1 MILTC
6 FLNIAVNVE
15 DSEYLGIYVKEVFL
29 KWWGGEFWNIHM
41 IWTFPLHNFQEDEC
55 LFRTIYTKWH
65 RLWFWTNLWR
75 KCVGGMFR
83 MFWFH
88 NPEAMGVEASFDEIC
103 FVNSFIEPTLL
114 LSHSR
119 HILVNLVIQLKTM
132 EWGFYVEIYI

>member
-1 MILTC
+1 M
-6 FLNIAVNVE
+6 
-15 DSEYLGIYVKEVFL
+15 
-29 KWWGGEFWNIHM
+29 
-41 IWTFPLHNFQEDEC
+41 
-55 LFRTIYTKWH
+55 
-65 RLWFWTNLWR
+65 
-75 KCVGGMFR
+75 GGMFR

-132 EWGFYVEIYI
+132 E